1 MRSQPADVRRGL
13 QLAAGR
19 AGGWLR
25 RLMFD
30 LAAGRVVNVRVE
42 SNNANFAVE
51 KSYETFLVLQV
62 LPNHHVLTFKFT
74 ALGKLF
80 ESVLILLCNL

>member
-51 KSYETFLVLQV
+51 KIV
-62 LPNHHVLTFKFT
+62 
-74 ALGKLF
+74 
-80 ESVLILLCNL
+80 